1 MILLTRL
8 NGQHFAI
15 NPDHIE
21 RVDANPD
28 TVVTLFEGTKYVV
41 TESIDVV
48 IERIAGFRA
57 RVLSLAAQPD
67 VGDVPTGTTATR
79 GELRLVTGKD

>member
-41 TESIDVV
+41 TESIDEV
-48 IERIAGFRA
+48 IERIACFRA
-57 RVLSLAAQPD
+57 RVLTLAAQPD
-67 VGDVPTGTTATR
+67 VTAGPVAPGPAR
-79 GELRLVTGKD
+79 AELRLVTGKD